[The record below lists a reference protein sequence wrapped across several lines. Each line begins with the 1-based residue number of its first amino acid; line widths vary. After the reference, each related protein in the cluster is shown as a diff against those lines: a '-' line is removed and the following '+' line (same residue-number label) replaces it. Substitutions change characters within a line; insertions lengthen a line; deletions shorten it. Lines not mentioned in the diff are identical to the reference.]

1 MTRRHRRRVEATLMR
16 GWLGLTSWIDSRQP
30 MTSASVRDPVVR
42 RYPSPL
48 QRNRADS
55 LTDRMPL
62 RILHCVEFYHPSP
75 GGSQAVVRHV
85 SEQLVRRG
93 HDLTVA
99 TALHPD
105 RRFAEFEGVR
115 IEQFEVS
122 GNAVRGLKGEV
133 ERYRSFI
140 TAGGYDVV
148 MTYAAPQWTTDVLL
162 PLLDRIDAAKVLA
175 PCGFSRLRDPAY
187 ARYFSELPAR
197 LAEFDQLIFHCQ
209 NYQDI
214 EFARGAGLENLTVV
228 PNGASRE
235 EFEGLDSDFRE
246 RHGIDPDE
254 PLLLT
259 VGPHNWIK
267 GHALAIEAFRQADF
281 ERGTLVV
288 IGNKPLRLGCQL
300 DCRRRAFAT
309 RVAKRGRKRVIVMDA
324 PREEVLAAY
333 KAADMFVFGSQLEC
347 SPLVLFEAA
356 ASRTPFISTEA
367 GNASEIAEWTAGGV
381 VVPSERRNGR
391 FHASPGAFAFELTRL
406 WNDVS
411 ARRRLAERGRERWL
425 QDFTWDRIAGRYES
439 VYLRLSAERG

>member
-1 MTRRHRRRVEATLMR
+1 VA
-16 GWLGLTSWIDSRQP
+16 
-30 MTSASVRDPVVR
+30 
-42 RYPSPL
+42 
-48 QRNRADS
+48 
-55 LTDRMPL
+55 L

-85 SEQLVRRG
+85 SEELVGRG
-93 HDLTVA
+93 HDVTVA
-99 TALHPD
+99 TTRHPD
-105 RRFAEFEGVR
+105 RRLAELKGVR
-115 IEQFEVS
+115 IEQFDVS

-133 ERYRSFI
+133 ERYRSFV
-140 TAGGYDVV
+140 AEGAFDVL
-148 MTYAAPQWTTDVLL
+148 MTYSAQQWTTDVLL
-162 PLLDRIDAAKVLA
+162 PVLDRIDAIKVLA

-187 ARYFSELPAR
+187 APYFSELPAR
-197 LAEFDQLIFHCQ
+197 LAEFDQLIFHCE

-267 GHALAIEAFRQADF
+267 GHALTIEAFRRADF
-281 ERGTLVV
+281 ERGNLVV
-288 IGNKPLRLGCQL
+288 IGNKPLRLGCQW

-309 RVAKRGRKRVIVMDA
+309 RVANRGRKRVMVMDA

-333 KAADMFVFGSQLEC
+333 KAADMFVFGSQVEC

-356 ASRTPFISTEA
+356 ASQTPFISTEA
-367 GNASEIAEWTAGGV
+367 GNAVEIAEWTAGGV

-391 FHASPGAFAFELTRL
+391 SHASPDAFASEMTRL
-406 WNDVS
+406 RNDVS
-411 ARRRLAERGRERWL
+411 ARRRFAETGRERWL
-425 QDFTWDRIAGRYES
+425 QDFTWDRIAEQYES
-439 VYLRLSAERG
+439 VYLSLSAERG